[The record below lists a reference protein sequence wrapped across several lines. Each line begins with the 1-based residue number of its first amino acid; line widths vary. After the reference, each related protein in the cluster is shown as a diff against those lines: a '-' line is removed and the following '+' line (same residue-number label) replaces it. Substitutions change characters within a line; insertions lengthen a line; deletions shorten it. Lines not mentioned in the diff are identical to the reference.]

1 MSLLNN
7 DCLPENLRDLS
18 SGWEH
23 HLLSR
28 VFYSDFKCSFKKKM
42 FMWPFKIIIIKKNY
56 QESISNSLSLNK
68 TQYLSV
74 SSYLVCSIIIKLM
87 TEPSE
92 EMSLSAP
99 LEWNS
104 WKMEGMSVL
113 HCFYQVSWKIF
124 AHLELKHIRTHEL
137 PSHLCRNCIYMWS
150 KN

>member
-1 MSLLNN
+1 MCAPMSLLNN

-28 VFYSDFKCSFKKKM
+28 VFYSDFNCSLKKKM
-42 FMWPFKIIIIKKNY
+42 FMWPFKIIIIIINY
-56 QESISNSLSLNK
+56 QESISNSLSFNK

-74 SSYLVCSIIIKLM
+74 SSYLVRSIIIKLM

-99 LEWNS
+99 LEWKLLKDGEHVCSTLLVPGLLENICSPWTEAHQDS
-104 WKMEGMSVL
+104 WATITSL
-113 HCFYQVSWKIF
+113 
-124 AHLELKHIRTHEL
+124 
-137 PSHLCRNCIYMWS
+137 
-150 KN
+150 